1 MDGSCC
7 QTYTWLEVSNLISP
21 MDPYYLLLNP
31 ILTSLPEAGPYSS
44 NYVYLQQECINSGMP
59 YT

>member
-1 MDGSCC
+1 MKGGVADGSFV
-7 QTYTWLEVSNLISP
+7 LSNISVVGGEQFDLSV

-44 NYVYLQQECINSGMP
+44 N
-59 YT
+59 